1 MSPRAT
7 AMSAEERRRAI
18 VEAVV
23 PLLAER
29 GSELSTREIA
39 EAAGIAE
46 GTIFRVFEDKRSLMI
61 AAAKEAI
68 NPAGSQELFDA
79 AMHEHPDLRGKVI
92 AAVGRIQERMRL
104 TMAVMVAVRVH
115 LRAELHEDEHRHQHL
130 GPPKFVLEAQEDLHR
145 RLSTIFEPHR
155 DELAFEPHQ
164 AAVALRSLVFGASR
178 PELGMAP
185 VLTAEQ
191 IADVLLHGV
200 LKRED

>member
-1 MSPRAT
+1 MAPD
-7 AMSAEERRRAI
+7 ERRRAI
-18 VEAVV
+18 VDVVV
-23 PLLAER
+23 PLLLEH
-29 GSELSTREIA
+29 GSEVTTRQIA

-46 GTIFRVFEDKRSLMI
+46 GTIFRVFEDKRALMV

-68 NPAGSQELFDA
+68 NPAGGEDLFA
-79 AMHEHPDLRGKVI
+79 EAMSEQADLRGKVI

-115 LRAELHEDEHRHQHL
+115 LKAELHEDEHRHQHL
-130 GPPKFVLEAQEDLHR
+130 GPPKFVLEAQEALNE
-145 RLSTIFEPHR
+145 RLTTLFDPHC
-155 DELAFEPHQ
+155 DELAIEPAQ

-185 VLTAEQ
+185 VLTADQ
-191 IADVLLHGV
+191 IAEVLLHGV

>member
-7 AMSAEERRRAI
+7 AMSADERRKAI
-18 VEAVV
+18 VQAVV

-46 GTIFRVFEDKRSLMI
+46 GTIFRVFEDKRALMV
-61 AAAKEAI
+61 AAAREAI
-68 NPAGSQELFDA
+68 NPEGGEELFA
-79 AMHEHPDLRGKVI
+79 EAMHEHDDLRGKVV
-92 AAVGRIQERMRL
+92 AAAERVQERMRL

-115 LRAELHEDEHRHQHL
+115 LMADHKLHDHKHP
-130 GPPKFVLEAQEDLHR
+130 GPPKFVLEAQEALNQ
-145 RLSTIFEPHR
+145 RLTTLFEPHR
-155 DELAFEPHQ
+155 DELAIEPAQ

-178 PELGMAP
+178 PELGMKA
-185 VLTAEQ
+185 VLTPDQ

>member
-7 AMSAEERRRAI
+7 AMSADERRKAI
-18 VEAVV
+18 LDVVV
-23 PLLAER
+23 PLLAEK

-39 EAAGIAE
+39 EAAGVAE
-46 GTIFRVFEDKRSLMI
+46 GTIFRVFDDKRALMV

-68 NPAGSQELFDA
+68 NPAAGQELFDTA
-79 AMHEHPDLRGKVI
+79 VLGQPDLRGKVV
-92 AAVGRIQERMRL
+92 AAARRVQERMRL

-115 LRAELHEDEHRHQHL
+115 LMAEAHHDHHAKHP
-130 GPPKFVLEAQEDLHR
+130 GPPKFVLEAQEALHQQ
-145 RLSTIFEPHR
+145 LTTLFEPHR
-155 DELAFEPHQ
+155 DELAIEPAQ

-178 PELGMAP
+178 PELGMKA
-185 VLTAEQ
+185 VLTPDQ

>member
-7 AMSAEERRRAI
+7 SMSPDARRKAI

-46 GTIFRVFEDKRSLMI
+46 GTIFRVFEDKKSLML
-61 AAAKEAI
+61 AAAREAI
-68 NPAGSQELFDA
+68 NPAGGQQLFDA
-79 AMHEHPDLRGKVI
+79 QMHDRVALRDKVI
-92 AAVGRIQERMRL
+92 AAVGQVQDRMRL
-104 TMAVMVAVRVH
+104 TMAVMVAVRPH
-115 LRAELHEDEHRHQHL
+115 LMAALHADAEHHKQP
-130 GPPKFVLEAQEDLHR
+130 GPPRFVLEAQEALHA
-145 RLSTIFEPHR
+145 RLTTLFEPHR
-155 DELAFEPHQ
+155 AELALAPEQ
-164 AAVALRSLVFGASR
+164 AALALRSLVIGSSR
-178 PELGMAP
+178 PELGMGA
-185 VLTAEQ
+185 VLTPDQ

>member
-1 MSPRAT
+1 MRPRAT
-7 AMSAEERRRAI
+7 AMSADERRRAI

-46 GTIFRVFEDKRSLMI
+46 GTIFRVFEDKRALMV

-68 NPAGSQELFDA
+68 NPAGGEDLFA
-79 AMHEHPDLRGKVI
+79 EAMSEQLDLRGKVV
-92 AAVGRIQERMRL
+92 AAARRVQERMRL
-104 TMAVMVAVRVH
+104 TMAVMVAVRAH
-115 LRAELHEDEHRHQHL
+115 LMAEAHDSDRHQKHP
-130 GPPKFVLEAQEDLHR
+130 GPPKFVLEAQEALNE
-145 RLSTIFEPHR
+145 RLTTLFEPHR
-155 DELAFEPHQ
+155 GELAIEPAQ

-178 PELGMAP
+178 PELGMKA
-185 VLTAEQ
+185 VLTPEQ

>member
-7 AMSAEERRRAI
+7 AMSADERRKAI
-18 VEAVV
+18 VQAVV

-29 GSELSTREIA
+29 GSDLSTREIA

-46 GTIFRVFEDKRSLMI
+46 GTIFRVFEDKRALMI

-68 NPAGSQELFDA
+68 NPQSGEELFA
-79 AMHEHPDLRGKVI
+79 EAMLEHPDLRGKVV
-92 AAVGRIQERMRL
+92 AAAERVQERMRL

-115 LRAELHEDEHRHQHL
+115 LMAEHHHDRDHHKHP
-130 GPPKFVLEAQEDLHR
+130 GPPRFVLEAQEALNE
-145 RLSTIFEPHR
+145 RLTTLFEPHR
-155 DELAFEPHQ
+155 DELAIEPAQ

-178 PELGMAP
+178 PELGMKA
-185 VLTAEQ
+185 VLTPDQ